1 MLVLTLGVL
10 GQVGLVS
17 PGGLGGL
24 GLASLS
30 GLGLAG
36 GPRVL
41 SS

>member
-1 MLVLTLGVL
+1 MLVLTLCVL
-10 GQVGLVS
+10 GQVSLVS

-36 GPRVL
+36 C
-41 SS
+41 